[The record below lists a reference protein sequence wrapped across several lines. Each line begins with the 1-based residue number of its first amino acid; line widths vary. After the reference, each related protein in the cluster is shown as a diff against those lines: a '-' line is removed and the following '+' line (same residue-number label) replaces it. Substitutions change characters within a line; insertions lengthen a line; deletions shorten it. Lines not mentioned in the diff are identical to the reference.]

1 MNLKSYDFVR
11 REVRIYPIQ
20 NRKCSILYFHFD
32 LIDKNFIFINF
43 ISKVNHLSYLSLM
56 NVIEILPIYN
66 SNKCNYFRK
75 VFMNLYYYL
84 TIESFTCD

>member
-1 MNLKSYDFVR
+1 
-11 REVRIYPIQ
+11 
-20 NRKCSILYFHFD
+20 
-32 LIDKNFIFINF
+32 
-43 ISKVNHLSYLSLM
+43 M